1 MIHDNHK
8 NGALAELICAAELI
22 QRDWHV
28 AFPFVHQSEIDIIAF
43 RGNRFVTIQVK
54 SATYIKKHHAEI
66 TCIFDKYQNV
76 DFVICYDVVNRRWF
90 IFPFKQLK
98 GRKSITLTPKRYS
111 RNCDNWALIR

>member
-1 MIHDNHK
+1 M
-8 NGALAELICAAELI
+8 
-22 QRDWHV
+22 
-28 AFPFVHQSEIDIIAF
+28 IAF

-66 TCIFDKYQNV
+66 TCVFDQYQNV

-90 IFPFKQLK
+90 IFPFKELK